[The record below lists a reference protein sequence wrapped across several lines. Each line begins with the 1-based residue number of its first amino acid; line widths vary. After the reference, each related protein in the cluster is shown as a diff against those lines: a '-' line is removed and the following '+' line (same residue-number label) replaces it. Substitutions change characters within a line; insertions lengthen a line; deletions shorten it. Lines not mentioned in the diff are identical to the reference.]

1 MQRLLSGSL
10 FLISVAFLFL
20 ASCKK
25 GELFENT
32 PPETELFIRNIE
44 LTGENRLTSS
54 VRLYWFGSDAN
65 GFVKGYEISR
75 DNLNWT
81 FVTNTDSTFLFS
93 ITTGQDT
100 VDIDFYVRSI
110 DNDNESDPTPAFVRI
125 PLKNTPPVATYS
137 RDFPQT
143 DSVNSVFALVWS
155 ITDPD
160 GPQTID
166 SVFIKVNDGPWLSV
180 RRTTNLMKVK
190 PLELTAL
197 GLTNASVRTAI
208 SNAPSFLV
216 ENERSELGS
225 LQGLKIG
232 DWNTFYIKAKDIAG
246 AFSTTDTLAP
256 FYLKPKRS
264 DLLIIQSH
272 DGTSPLPHPI
282 YRSQFDQ
289 MGILYDDLNM
299 FKNNATREI
308 RFWNYTFEDIILL
321 YDRIFWYTS
330 QSGQA
335 KFRGQELFI
344 EKASLPLQLFLSKS
358 NSKLMISAS
367 LPHNLDPN
375 SRLYLFT
382 PMDSIRAFVAGQQA
396 RLFSGYR
403 AFPSK
408 LGYDTLTVNVPNIT
422 AAAPYFLKPS
432 ADTLYTAQLLA
443 SGGWT
448 GPSVI
453 GGALKN
459 PQGRLKLVFFSLE
472 LHKFNGNPQAL
483 RATFQRIWQQEFNW

>member
-1 MQRLLSGSL
+1 MQRFFKGLLILWSL
-10 FLISVAFLFL
+10 SLWMLT
-20 ASCKK
+20 SCRK
-25 GELFENT
+25 GELLENT
-32 PPETELFIRNIE
+32 PPETELFVRSIE

-75 DNLNWT
+75 DNSNWT
-81 FVTNTDSTFLFS
+81 FLSITDSTFLFS
-93 ITTGQDT
+93 IASGNDT

-110 DNDNESDPTPAFVRI
+110 DNDNQADPTPAYLKI
-125 PLKNTPPVATYS
+125 PIRNTPPTANYAS
-137 RDFPQT
+137 DYPKT
-143 DSVNSVFALVWS
+143 DSVNSIFALAWS
-155 ITDPD
+155 VTDAD

-166 SVFIKVNDGPWLSV
+166 SVFLKANEGPWIAI
-180 RRTTNLMKVK
+180 RRNTNLVKVR
-190 PLELTAL
+190 PVELTTTGITAATL
-197 GLTNASVRTAI
+197 RTSI
-208 SNAPSFLV
+208 SNSPSFLV
-216 ENERSELGS
+216 ENERTESQP

-246 AFSTTDTLAP
+246 AFSETDTLAP

-272 DGTSPLPHPI
+272 DGTSPQPHPI
-282 YRSQFDQ
+282 YRDQFDQ
-289 MGILYDDLNM
+289 MGMVYDDLNM
-299 FKNNATREI
+299 FKNGATNEI
-308 RFWNYTFEDIILL
+308 RFWNYTFEDMLLL

-344 EKASLPLQLFLSKS
+344 EKASLPLQLFLSKP

-382 PMDSIRAFVAGQQA
+382 PMDSIRTFVAGQQA

-403 AFPSK
+403 AFPAK
-408 LGYDTLTVNVPNIT
+408 VGFDTLTVSVPNIT
-422 AAAPYFLKPS
+422 AAAPFYLKPS

-443 SGGWT
+443 SGGWV
-448 GPSVI
+448 GPSII
-453 GGALKN
+453 GAALKN
-459 PQGRLKLVFFSLE
+459 PQGRLKFVFFSLE
-472 LHKFNGNPQAL
+472 LHKFNSNPQAL
-483 RATFQRIWQQEFNW
+483 RSTFQRIWQQEFNW